1 MKESQGQKMKVARL
15 YDSSDIRFEE
25 EPIPQVGPGE
35 ALIKTRVCGICSG
48 DVMGWYMQKKA
59 PLVFG
64 HEPAGEIIAV
74 GTGVSDFRPGDR
86 VFVHHHAPC
95 FTCRACRRGQF
106 VQCPTWRATR
116 IIPGG
121 MAEYFL
127 VPRENLA
134 GDTLHLP
141 ADLSFADGSLVE
153 PTACAVKSLRRSGLQ
168 PGERVLVIGL
178 GIMGQLHVALAR
190 HAGAESV
197 MASDFVP
204 YRREKARQ
212 LGADLVLDPA
222 QGSVEEAIK
231 EYTNGEMA
239 EVVIVGPGSIEA
251 MELGIRCAARGGTVV
266 LFTASPPEAVLAVS
280 PYQLYFNEISL
291 IPSYSC
297 GPNDT
302 REALRLIREGIVN
315 AEKFITHR
323 FPFAALHE
331 AYRNAAAA
339 RDSLKTLV
347 EFP

>member
-1 MKESQGQKMKVARL
+1 MKMKVARL

-35 ALIKTRVCGICSG
+35 ALIKTRACGICSG
-48 DVMGWYMQKKA
+48 DVMGWYMKKKA

-64 HEPAGEIIAV
+64 HEPAGEVVEV
-74 GTGVSDFRPGDR
+74 GAGVTDFQPGER

-106 VQCPTWRATR
+106 VQCATWRASR

-121 MAEYFL
+121 MSEYFL
-127 VPRENLA
+127 VPKDNLS
-134 GDTLHLP
+134 GDALHLP
-141 ADLSFADGSLVE
+141 AELSFADGSLVE
-153 PTACAVKSLRRSGLQ
+153 PSACVVKSLRRSGLQ
-168 PGERVLVIGL
+168 AGERVLIIGL

-190 HAGAESV
+190 HTGADSV
-197 MASDFVP
+197 IATDFVP
-204 YRREKARQ
+204 YRREKALQ
-212 LGADLVLDPA
+212 LGADVVLDPA
-222 QGSVEEAIK
+222 QGNVEDAVRECTK
-231 EYTNGEMA
+231 GEMA

-251 MELGIRCAARGGTVV
+251 MELGIRCAAKGGTVV
-266 LFTASPPEAVLAVS
+266 LFTTSQPEAVLTVF

-302 REALRLIREGIVN
+302 REALRLISAGVVN

-323 FPFAALHE
+323 FPFTALHA
-331 AYRNAAAA
+331 AYQNATEA
-339 RDSLKTLV
+339 RDSLKTVV
-347 EFP
+347 EFS

>member
-1 MKESQGQKMKVARL
+1 MKVARL
-15 YDSSDIRFEE
+15 YDTSDIRFEE

-35 ALIKTRVCGICSG
+35 ALIKTRACGICSG

-64 HEPAGEIIAV
+64 HEPAGEVVEV
-74 GTGVSDFRPGDR
+74 GAEVTDFRPGDR

-106 VQCPTWRATR
+106 VQCPTWRASH

-127 VPRENLA
+127 VPKENLS
-134 GDTLHLP
+134 GDALHLP

-168 PGERVLVIGL
+168 PGDRIVIIGL

-197 MASDFVP
+197 IATDFVP
-204 YRREKARQ
+204 YRRERALQ
-212 LGADLVLDPA
+212 LGATLALDPA
-222 QGSVEEAIK
+222 QSGVETAVREH
-231 EYTNGEMA
+231 TNGEMA

-251 MELGIRCAARGGTVV
+251 MELGVRCAAKGGAVV
-266 LFTASPPEAVLAVS
+266 LFTASPPEAVLPVS
-280 PYQLYFNEISL
+280 PYQLYFNEIRL

-297 GPNDT
+297 GPDDT
-302 REALRLIREGIVN
+302 RAALRLIAAGVVN
-315 AEKFITHR
+315 AEKFVTHR
-323 FPFAALHE
+323 FPFTALHE
-331 AYRNAAAA
+331 AYRNAAEA
-339 RDSLKTLV
+339 RDSLKTVV